1 MQIKI
6 KAWQKLHKKMVDVT
20 EMRFDGSGK
29 IKSISTYREN
39 QCPRSITYS
48 DINEDFRLERDG
60 ESCLELLRYTNI
72 KDKNDREIYDGDT
85 IKFTERTI
93 NGRTFTHVCQVF
105 QSENGAWRVEG
116 YPDFKTEH
124 KTRREL
130 YSVRHFCEVIGNK
143 YENPELLKE
152 EK

>member
-1 MQIKI
+1 MREVKFRGMKENGEWKYGLLTFMFGQYAI
-6 KAWQKLHKKMVDVT
+6 VDPIDENSVYLIEKET
-20 EMRFDGSGK
+20 AGK
-29 IKSISTYREN
+29 
-39 QCPRSITYS
+39 
-48 DINEDFRLERDG
+48 
-60 ESCLELLRYTNI
+60 YTNI
-72 KDKNDREIYDGDT
+72 KDKNDRETYDGDI

-93 NGRTFTHVCQVF
+93 NGGTITHVCQVF

-116 YPDFKTEH
+116 HPDFKTEH

-143 YENPELLKE
+143 YENPELLKD

>member
-1 MQIKI
+1 MREIKFREWETERKTLVIGEREEYDDSVGFRFAHEEGGERILMQ
-6 KAWQKLHKKMVDVT
+6 
-20 EMRFDGSGK
+20 
-29 IKSISTYREN
+29 
-39 QCPRSITYS
+39 
-48 DINEDFRLERDG
+48 
-60 ESCLELLRYTNI
+60 YTNI
-72 KDKNDREIYDGDT
+72 KDKNDREIYDGDI

-93 NGRTFTHVCQVF
+93 NGGTFTHVCQVF

-124 KTRREL
+124 KTRGEL

-152 EK
+152 ERS